1 MSSSTSLGFSEFQSG
16 SNGASASM
24 AAPGPGSAMGQKQ
37 ESKISKMKQRLKA
50 SEAKV
55 SKKVDMDY
63 EDSDMSDAEE
73 QAHLSSF
80 QPPPLPMLQQKKK
93 PNGHKQQMVRG
104 SKSGT
109 GSDSSGDEAVTRE
122 NFDQMS
128 SAYAKQYYDQYM
140 PASTSGMNHI
150 QKLLGATPGLVE
162 DNNGGEGG
170 ESALMKKL
178 NYMIH
183 LLEDQKDEKV
193 NGITEELVLYC
204 FLGIFIIFVLDSFV
218 KVGKYIR

>member
-1 MSSSTSLGFSEFQSG
+1 MSSSTSLGFSEFQTGSGSG
-16 SNGASASM
+16 SNGSSAPVANS
-24 AAPGPGSAMGQKQ
+24 P

-55 SKKVDMDY
+55 SKKVDMEY
-63 EDSDMSDAEE
+63 ENDDIDMSDAEE

-80 QPPPLPMLQQKKK
+80 QPPPLPMIQQKKR
-93 PNGHKQQMVRG
+93 PSGHKQQPGGQVG
-104 SKSGT
+104 SE
-109 GSDSSGDEAVTRE
+109 SSGDEAVTRE

-150 QKLLGATPGLVE
+150 KKLLGATPGLVE
-162 DNNGGEGG
+162 DNNGGGGGEGG

-218 KVGKYIR
+218 RVGKYIR

>member
-16 SNGASASM
+16 SGSGSNGSSAPVVANS
-24 AAPGPGSAMGQKQ
+24 P

-55 SKKVDMDY
+55 SKKVDMEY
-63 EDSDMSDAEE
+63 ENDDIDMSDAEE

-80 QPPPLPMLQQKKK
+80 QPPPLPMIQQKKR
-93 PNGHKQQMVRG
+93 PSGHKQQPGGQVG
-104 SKSGT
+104 SE
-109 GSDSSGDEAVTRE
+109 SSGDEAVTRE

-128 SAYAKQYYDQYM
+128 SAYAKQYYDQYL
-140 PASTSGMNHI
+140 PSSTSGMNHI
-150 QKLLGATPGLVE
+150 KKLLGATPGLVE
-162 DNNGGEGG
+162 DNSGGGGEGG

-218 KVGKYIR
+218 RVGKYIR

>member
-24 AAPGPGSAMGQKQ
+24 AGPGPGSAMGQKQ

-93 PNGHKQQMVRG
+93 PSGHKQQMVRG

-109 GSDSSGDEAVTRE
+109 GTDSSGDEAVTRE